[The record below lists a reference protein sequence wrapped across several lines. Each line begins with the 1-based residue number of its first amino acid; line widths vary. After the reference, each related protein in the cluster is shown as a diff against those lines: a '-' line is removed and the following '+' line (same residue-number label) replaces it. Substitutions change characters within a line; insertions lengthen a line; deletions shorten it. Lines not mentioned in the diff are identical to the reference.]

1 MIHIHTERW
10 LKIEIANT
18 LNDRIGMQ
26 KVLDRVEKWTIYNRT
41 TFTGDGCN
49 FLRIFPTSLNVY
61 GQHEIW
67 IQYYQLHEDFFIE
80 KDPIMSQGNKVSTKT
95 GQNLRLELERCK
107 HLHLFRNEE
116 PTIFSTGQA
125 INQLFYSSQ
134 WEVIPSD
141 TVIDWCT
148 QGGTGGVSE
157 FEILV

>member
-61 GQHEIW
+61 GQHEI
-67 IQYYQLHEDFFIE
+67 
-80 KDPIMSQGNKVSTKT
+80 
-95 GQNLRLELERCK
+95 
-107 HLHLFRNEE
+107 
-116 PTIFSTGQA
+116 
-125 INQLFYSSQ
+125 
-134 WEVIPSD
+134 
-141 TVIDWCT
+141 
-148 QGGTGGVSE
+148 
-157 FEILV
+157 